1 SLRWA
6 QACFLYSAFRPTG
19 ANCMSVAPA
28 LLFAAQP
35 VKAQLLSHCS
45 RRSRLKFFAK
55 LFLKKRAAY

>member
-1 SLRWA
+1 
-6 QACFLYSAFRPTG
+6 
-19 ANCMSVAPA
+19 MSGTPV

-35 VKAQLLSHCS
+35 VKAQRLSHCS